1 MILPSWVIPG
11 SAVLFCAACAMLQSP
26 SEHAR
31 TLAEAAGFMPVEVPD
46 ARLRAF
52 AKRTAPGAGNAPR
65 VTVYVE
71 SDGAPWRFPDE
82 PPSDPTP
89 VKPLVLRMAIADPS
103 PAAAYLG
110 RPCQYLHEADLRKCD
125 PELWMRGRFSNEAV
139 AAMSL
144 AVDQIKR
151 IYGAAEVNLVGYSG
165 GGAMAALIAARRS
178 DVSCLVTV
186 AAPLDTRAWTDTLR
200 VSRLDLSLNPAD
212 AADKLRN
219 VRQTHFRGVG
229 DKVVPLATSRRFL
242 ERVTGATVIDKETF
256 DHRCCWDDAWKDLRR
271 ASCLAQ

>member
-1 MILPSWVIPG
+1 MRLPSWVIPG
-11 SAVLFCAACAMLQSP
+11 SAVLFCAACALVQSP

-46 ARLRAF
+46 VRLRAF
-52 AKRTAPGAGNAPR
+52 AKRTAPDATYAR

-103 PAAAYLG
+103 PAVAYLG
-110 RPCQYLHEADLRKCD
+110 RPCQYLREPDLLKCD
-125 PELWMRGRFSNEAV
+125 PELWMRGRFSDEAV

-151 IYGAAEVNLVGYSG
+151 IYGAAEVDLVGYSG

-186 AAPLDTRAWTDTLR
+186 AAPLDTLAWTDALG

-212 AADKLRN
+212 AADRLRN
-219 VRQTHFRGVG
+219 VRQTHFRGG
-229 DKVVPLATSRRFL
+229 RDRLVPPATSMRFL
-242 ERVTGATVIDKETF
+242 DRVSRATVIDKETF
-256 DHRCCWDDAWKDLRR
+256 DHRCCWDDEWKELSR

>member
-1 MILPSWVIPG
+1 
-11 SAVLFCAACAMLQSP
+11 
-26 SEHAR
+26 
-31 TLAEAAGFMPVEVPD
+31 MPVGVPD

-52 AKRTAPGAGNAPR
+52 AKRTAPGADNAR

-110 RPCQYLHEADLRKCD
+110 RPCQYLREADLRNCD
-125 PELWMRGRFSNEAV
+125 PELWMGGRFRDEAV

-186 AAPLDTRAWTDTLR
+186 AAPLDTRAWTDAIG
-200 VSRLDLSLNPAD
+200 VSPLSLSLNPAD
-212 AADKLRN
+212 EADRLRN
-219 VRQTHFRGVG
+219 VRQTHFRGAR
-229 DKVVPLATSRRFL
+229 DKLVPPATSRRFL

-256 DHRCCWDDAWKDLRR
+256 DHRCCWADEWMDLRR